1 MLLHFIPEYLKRLVA
16 LLLFR
21 DLQRGHKVAYKH
33 IVPIIHHRRAH
44 ENDKDY
50 KKPNDFLQ
58 WLLDIAVGSEAT
70 DDYLVSRILVLNFA
84 SVHTT
89 TLTYTHA
96 IYDLAV
102 HTEYHAE
109 LREEIENLI
118 AEEGWKKSTVMKM
131 RKLDSF
137 LKESTRIH
145 SLGQVGSSRRV
156 LKPYTFANGMTL
168 PAGVSIQVP
177 LVPTHLDENI
187 YPNATEFD
195 PLRFYRAREQN
206 GENAKYY
213 AVNTSNE
220 YMHFGNGQ
228 HACPGRF
235 FAVNE
240 VKLMLAWTL
249 LHYDFKTSDGIRPKD
264 FLFEQFSVPHM
275 KAEILFKRRS

>member
-1 MLLHFIPEYLKRLVA
+1 VA
-16 LLLFR
+16 C
-21 DLQRGHKVAYKH
+21 KY
-33 IVPIIHHRRAH
+33 IVPIIHHRRTH

-50 KKPNDFLQ
+50 KKPVPPHPSTLIQNDFLQ
-58 WLLDIAVGSEAT
+58 WLLDLAVGIEAT

-89 TLTYTHA
+89 TLVPHPLYPQTLTQTYTHA

-109 LREEIENLI
+109 LREEIESLI

-145 SLGQVGSSRRV
+145 SLAQGNSLTPYPLSRPLTLTVGSSRRV
-156 LKPYTFANGMTL
+156 LKPYTFANGITL
-168 PAGVSIQVP
+168 PAGVTIHVP
-177 LVPTHLDENI
+177 LAPTHLDENV

-228 HACPGRF
+228 HA
-235 FAVNE
+235 
-240 VKLMLAWTL
+240 W
-249 LHYDFKTSDGIRPKD
+249 
-264 FLFEQFSVPHM
+264 
-275 KAEILFKRRS
+275 